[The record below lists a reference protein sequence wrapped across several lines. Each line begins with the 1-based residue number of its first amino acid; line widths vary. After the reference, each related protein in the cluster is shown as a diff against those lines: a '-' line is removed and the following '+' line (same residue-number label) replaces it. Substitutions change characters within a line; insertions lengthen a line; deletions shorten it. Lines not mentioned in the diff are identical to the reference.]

1 MAEGTERQPVV
12 DMKNR
17 KIVRIGIVVADA
29 AKTAKRYS
37 DIFGVGPWL
46 FHDLTATD
54 VTLHGKPLGDVD
66 VGVRM
71 AVAKLTGLEMELIQP
86 LYGPGAHMEFFQK
99 HGEGIHHISF
109 GMVEN
114 YDAVV
119 SRLQSQGIGIEMQG
133 TLGGAV
139 HFSYLDTVQELGA
152 IFEIVMPPPP
162 SVSPELTP
170 WGIYSPPA
178 PSLWKMEGKR
188 INQIGLVVDD
198 AEGMSKRYEEL
209 FGIGPWRIMTTS
221 MRRAPSVDQTKPITP
236 SKAVLHGIP
245 MIWMDLQLKI
255 AIAYC
260 GDMQIELIEPLRE
273 PSTHWDF
280 LKVHGN
286 GVHHLSFGPVDD
298 HDQCITALQQQG
310 IVIDMAGPSGPGS
323 RFSYMATQKDLGTI
337 YELVYVSPGQNT
349 SRQQAEAKPPKA

>member
-1 MAEGTERQPVV
+1 MAEGMEQQPVV

-46 FHDLTATD
+46 FYDLTASD
-54 VTLHGKPLGDVD
+54 VTLHGKPLGNVD
-66 VGVRM
+66 GCVRM
-71 AVAKLTGLEMELIQP
+71 AIVDLTGLEIALIQP
-86 LYGPGAHMEFFQK
+86 LYGPGTHMEFFQK

-109 GMVEN
+109 GAIDN

-119 SRLQSQGIGIEMQG
+119 SGLQGEGIGIEMQG
-133 TLGGAV
+133 TLGDAV
-139 HFSYLDTVQELGA
+139 NFSYMDTVQELGTH
-152 IFEIVMPPPP
+152 FEIVMPSP
-162 SVSPELTP
+162 SDVSSEVIP

-178 PSLWKMEGKR
+178 PPLWKMEGKR
-188 INQIGLVVDD
+188 INQIGLVVKD
-198 AEGMSKRYEEL
+198 ADGMSNRWEEL
-209 FGIGPWRIMTTS
+209 FGIGPWRTTLIS
-221 MRRAPSVDQTKPITP
+221 IPRVPFDQTKPITP

-245 MIWMDLQLKI
+245 MISMDLHLKI

-260 GDMQIELIEPLRE
+260 GDMQIELIEPLTG
-273 PSTHWDF
+273 PGTHWEF
-280 LKVHGN
+280 LKIHGN

-298 HDQCITALQQQG
+298 HDQSVTALQQQG
-310 IVIDMAGPSGPGS
+310 IGIDMTGPSGRGT

-337 YELVYVSPGQNT
+337 YELVYVPPGQKIGM
-349 SRQQAEAKPPKA
+349 QQAEEKTPKA